1 MVVVNPGKLIV
12 EIRHHRQQAGF
23 CSSFFSLFSFTLIHD
38 WIYIPMVEFMP
49 SIGVG
54 SRVSLLLAPQQ
65 NKITQHSQTALS
77 PNNNNLKS

>member
-12 EIRHHRQQAGF
+12 EIRHHRQTASRF
-23 CSSFFSLFSFTLIHD
+23 LLFSSSSLFSFTLIHG

-54 SRVSLLLAPQQ
+54 L
-65 NKITQHSQTALS
+65 
-77 PNNNNLKS
+77 

>member
-23 CSSFFSLFSFTLIHD
+23 CSSFFSLFSFTLIHG

-54 SRVSLLLAPQQ
+54 RVESSTPSTTAKQDNTTQPDSSLTKQ
-65 NKITQHSQTALS
+65 
-77 PNNNNLKS
+77 